1 MLKES
6 AFVDNKKENISE
18 QIQDLLKQININIS
32 YVLSKVIEDSP
43 LTAHQMYIM
52 KIILKSPSINL
63 KTLCNDMLLSK
74 SSMSLT
80 LNKLVEGGFVLRSE
94 CPHDR
99 RSIGIELTEKGERIL
114 METTLKIREIFGRL
128 TNDYTAEELEKIKL
142 GLENLYLSTSKVVSC
157 KNDLR

>member
-1 MLKES
+1 MLKGS
-6 AFVDNKKENISE
+6 AFVDIEKENISE
-18 QIQDLLKQININIS
+18 QIQDLLKQINTNIS
-32 YVLSKVIEDSP
+32 HVLSKVIEDSP

-52 KIILKSPSINL
+52 KIILKSPRINL

-80 LNKLVEGGFVLRSE
+80 LNKLVEGGYVLRSE

-99 RSIGIELTEKGERIL
+99 RNIDIKLTEKGERIL
-114 METTLKIREIFGRL
+114 SETTLKVRGIFSQL
-128 TNDYTAEELEKIKL
+128 TNDYTSDELEKIKSC
-142 GLENLYLSTSKVVSC
+142 LEKLYLSTSKVVNC

>member
-1 MLKES
+1 M
-6 AFVDNKKENISE
+6 DTKKENISE
-18 QIQDLLKQININIS
+18 QIQDLLKQINTNIS
-32 YVLSKVIEDSP
+32 HVLSKVIEDLP

-80 LNKLVEGGFVLRSE
+80 LNKLVEGGYVLRSE

-99 RSIGIELTEKGERIL
+99 RNIDIKLTEKGERIL
-114 METTLKIREIFGRL
+114 SETTVKVRKILSRF
-128 TNDYTAEELEKIKL
+128 TNDYTTEELETIKL
-142 GLENLYLSTSKVVSC
+142 CLEKLYFSTSKIVSS
-157 KNDLR
+157 KNDLG